1 MKHNRFASIGLIL
14 AILCTCLMGAVAEE
28 EREIFT
34 DGEYQYAL
42 LDDGTAEITKYSGK
56 EKKLFIPVELGGK
69 KVTSIGD
76 RAFLS
81 CDTLTFVSIP
91 DSILYIGANPFC
103 ACSGLKT
110 IFVSPENSYLAVIDG
125 VLFNKASWNP
135 FNWKLCFLRLQQ
147 LNFHLHSRF
156 HHANW

>member
-81 CDTLTFVSIP
+81 CDTLRIP
-91 DSILYIGANPFC
+91 LIIVPNP
-103 ACSGLKT
+103 AT
-110 IFVSPENSYLAVIDG
+110 SPPPTRISRKSAIQ
-125 VLFNKASWNP
+125 AH
-135 FNWKLCFLRLQQ
+135 C
-147 LNFHLHSRF
+147 LH
-156 HHANW
+156 AK

>member
-56 EKKLFIPVELGGK
+56 EKKLFIPVKLGGK

-91 DSILYIGANPFC
+91 DSICLLY
-103 ACSGLKT
+103 T
-110 IFVSPENSYLAVIDG
+110 SPSPRDA
-125 VLFNKASWNP
+125 
-135 FNWKLCFLRLQQ
+135 
-147 LNFHLHSRF
+147 
-156 HHANW
+156 